1 MYTQREICIGALLV
15 YSGFILGF
23 GLLALATIFNSGD
36 MGRWAIA
43 VLAIS
48 CTYSIHRAMAKGEE
62 RQRIAFDMGR
72 RYEQKHD
79 LTAVR

>member
-23 GLLALATIFNSGD
+23 GLLALATIFSSGD

-48 CTYSIHRAMAKGEE
+48 CTYSIHRAMDAHD
-62 RQRIAFDMGR
+62 RRMRDAFNMGR
-72 RYEQKHD
+72 EYEQSRD